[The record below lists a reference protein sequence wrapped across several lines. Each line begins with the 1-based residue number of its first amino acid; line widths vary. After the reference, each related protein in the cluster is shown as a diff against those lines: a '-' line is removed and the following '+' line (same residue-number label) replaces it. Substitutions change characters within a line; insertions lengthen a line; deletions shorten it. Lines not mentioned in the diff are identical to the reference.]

1 FVDQNEMQEEF
12 RFCKQLPGGKKK
24 FRDFQ
29 SDRQLFSVNMIYPG
43 QNVSRCA
50 QTVQEPCMTH
60 CMLHR
65 ENFVAKDMSD
75 EFSNV
80 RSLTR
85 SEIGPLFS
93 LGISGPRP
101 AHFFHGSGNWINEA
115 TVQLLLSCSFLFLNT
130 IVQQDRK
137 I

>member
-1 FVDQNEMQEEF
+1 
-12 RFCKQLPGGKKK
+12 LPGGKKE

-29 SDRQLFSVNMIYPG
+29 SDRTIFSMNMIYPG

-60 CMLHR
+60 CMPHR
-65 ENFVAKDMSD
+65 ENLVAKDMSD

-85 SEIGPLFS
+85 YEIFHPYVSFS
-93 LGISGPRP
+93 SYSILCPSLIEYRVMANCRAGDCYRRTRRLPRATNGLGSVCVCV
-101 AHFFHGSGNWINEA
+101 
-115 TVQLLLSCSFLFLNT
+115 TDT
-130 IVQQDRK
+130 
-137 I
+137 